1 MEIEK
6 DKKFFPIPRNIDQ
19 SSIRQG
25 LDKLFGTGKSRR
37 LRPGEEA
44 ALMETINS
52 FLNECLKNPSL
63 ITYSINCNLI
73 LTNQN

>member
-6 DKKFFPIPRNIDQ
+6 DKRFFPIPRNIDQ

-25 LDKLFGTGKSRR
+25 LDKLYGTGKSRR

-52 FLNECLKNPSL
+52 FLSECLKNPQL
-63 ITYSINCNLI
+63 ITYSTNCFLFIPVDN
-73 LTNQN
+73 